1 MPDQDVELHST
12 IHEVVGA
19 FRSRYGELI
28 DDPEFVRERC
38 SELSEK
44 FAELC
49 RDSGVPACV
58 VSGARFG
65 EDPRFPGVT
74 LLLAGHYA
82 TQVPAR
88 WDELRQ
94 EWSGE
99 LVVDWTAHQFGD
111 PEWSVDLP
119 VPWMTSL
126 DCWREIWRHL

>member
-1 MPDQDVELHST
+1 VPDEDVELHPT
-12 IHEVVGA
+12 IQRVVET
-19 FRSRYGELI
+19 FRDRYGGLI
-28 DDPEFVRERC
+28 DEPEFVRERC
-38 SELSEK
+38 AELSEE

-49 RDSGVPACV
+49 RNGGLPARA

-65 EDPRFPGVT
+65 DDPRFPGVT

-88 WDELRQ
+88 WDEPRQ

-99 LVVDWTAHQFGD
+99 LVVDWTAHQFGN
-111 PEWSVDLP
+111 PEGSVDLP

-126 DCWREIWRHL
+126 DCWRETWRHL